1 VDGAGVGLGAL
12 DSGRSVCYNRAAV
25 ADLSLLVL
33 TLVWGTTFTLVK
45 RVLDAGTS
53 PGAFLSLRFGLATA
67 VLGAL
72 WLARRSRASPGLWR
86 DGGLLGLAMFAGFAL
101 QTIGLRFTT
110 PARSGFITG
119 LAVVVVP
126 LIAKFLQGRRVGG
139 PAWTGVV
146 LAVTGLAMLTR
157 PFGGDSTAV
166 VQLGDLLTLGC
177 AVAYAF
183 QIVWTS
189 EFSRR
194 HSLIGLTFVQI
205 AVTFLGSLVLLA
217 LEPVRLVPS
226 RELAGTVL
234 FTSLVMTVG
243 AFFVMNWAQRHTTA
257 VRAAI
262 IYALEPASAA
272 VFSHLVTGEVLP
284 ALGLAGGALIM
295 AGVVVAE
302 VGGAVLARAP
312 DSPP

>member
-1 VDGAGVGLGAL
+1 VRVRAL
-12 DSGRSVCYNRAAV
+12 CYNPAAV
-25 ADLSLLVL
+25 ADLALLVL

-53 PGAFLSLRFGLATA
+53 PGVFLSLRFGLATA
-67 VLGAL
+67 VLGGL
-72 WLARRSRASPGLWR
+72 WLVRRQRITPGLLR

-101 QTIGLRFTT
+101 QTFGLRFTT
-110 PARSGFITG
+110 PSRSGFITG

-139 PAWTGVV
+139 PAWTGVA
-146 LAVTGLAMLTR
+146 LAVVGLAMLTR
-157 PFGGDSTAV
+157 PFSGDASTL
-166 VQLGDLLTLGC
+166 VQFGDLLTLGC

-189 EFSRR
+189 EFSPR
-194 HSLIGLTFVQI
+194 HSLVSLTFVQI
-205 AVTFLGSLVLLA
+205 AVTFLGSLLLVA
-217 LEPVRLVPS
+217 FEPVRLAPS
-226 RELAGTVL
+226 RELLGTVL
-234 FTSLVMTVG
+234 FTSLAMTVG

-262 IYALEPASAA
+262 IYALEPPAAA

-284 ALGLAGGALIM
+284 PFGLAGGALILL
-295 AGVVVAE
+295 GIVVAE
-302 VGGAVLARAP
+302 VGGALQARRAAVR
-312 DSPP
+312 

>member
-1 VDGAGVGLGAL
+1 
-12 DSGRSVCYNRAAV
+12 V
-25 ADLSLLVL
+25 ADLALLVL

-53 PGAFLSLRFGLATA
+53 PGAFLSLRFGLAAA
-67 VLGAL
+67 VLGAI
-72 WLARRSRASPGLWR
+72 WLLRRTRPTPGLWR

-101 QTIGLRFTT
+101 QTFGLRYTT

-139 PAWTGVV
+139 PAWTGVA

-157 PFGGDSTAV
+157 PFSDDRSVIVQFGDF
-166 VQLGDLLTLGC
+166 LTLGC
-177 AVAYAF
+177 AIAYAF

-194 HSLIGLTFVQI
+194 HSLVGLTFVQI
-205 AVTFLGSLVLLA
+205 AVTFLGSLLLLA
-217 LEPVRLVPS
+217 FEPIRVVPS
-226 RELAGTVL
+226 GELLGTVL
-234 FTSLVMTVG
+234 FTSLAMTVG

-284 ALGLAGGALIM
+284 ALGLAGGGLIM
-295 AGVVVAE
+295 LGVVVAE
-302 VGGAVLARAP
+302 VGGALQARAS
-312 DSPP
+312 DR

>member
-1 VDGAGVGLGAL
+1 
-12 DSGRSVCYNRAAV
+12 V
-25 ADLSLLVL
+25 ADLALLVL

-53 PGAFLSLRFGLATA
+53 PGVFLSLRFGLATA

-72 WLARRSRASPGLWR
+72 WLLRRSRTSPGLCR
-86 DGGLLGLAMFAGFAL
+86 DGGMLGLAMFAGFAL

-119 LAVVVVP
+119 LAVVIVP
-126 LIAKFLQGRRVGG
+126 LIARFLKNRRVGG
-139 PAWTGVV
+139 PAWTGVG
-146 LAVTGLAMLTR
+146 LAVAGLAMLTR
-157 PFGGDSTAV
+157 PFGGDTTSL

-177 AVAYAF
+177 AFAYAF
-183 QIVWTS
+183 QITWTS
-189 EFSRR
+189 EFSAR
-194 HSLIGLTFVQI
+194 HSLVSLTFVQI
-205 AVTFLGSLVLLA
+205 AVTFLGSLLLLA
-217 LEPVRLVPS
+217 FEPVRLAPS
-226 RELAGTVL
+226 GELLGTVL

-262 IYALEPASAA
+262 IYALEPPAAA

-284 ALGLAGGALIM
+284 ALGIAGGVLILL
-295 AGVVVAE
+295 GVMVAE
-302 VGGAVLARAP
+302 VGGALQARAAAR
-312 DSPP
+312 